1 MFTRKKIG
9 IISLVVAL
17 FVIGVLAFNSFQ
29 AVAIEDTNSDQTDG
43 HGYGFGF
50 WKDKFGNIAKDSEEW
65 QAKIEKFEAHTTAR
79 DSGKKG
85 HHRGFTRLHSEDVDY
100 IVENLDNGV
109 QITITSDD
117 PEIVQKLQDAAAR
130 KLNHSTE

>member
-1 MFTRKKIG
+1 MFTKRKIG

-29 AVAIEDTNSDQTDG
+29 AVAIEDTNNDQTND
-43 HGYGFGF
+43 HEHKFGF
-50 WKDKFGNIAKDSEEW
+50 WKDKFSDIDKDSEEW
-65 QAKIEKFEAHTTAR
+65 QAKIEKFKAHTT
-79 DSGKKG
+79 DHDGDKKE
-85 HHRGFTRLHSEDVDY
+85 HHRGFTGLHSEDVDY
-100 IVENLDNGV
+100 KVENLDNGV
-109 QITITSDD
+109 QFTITSDD